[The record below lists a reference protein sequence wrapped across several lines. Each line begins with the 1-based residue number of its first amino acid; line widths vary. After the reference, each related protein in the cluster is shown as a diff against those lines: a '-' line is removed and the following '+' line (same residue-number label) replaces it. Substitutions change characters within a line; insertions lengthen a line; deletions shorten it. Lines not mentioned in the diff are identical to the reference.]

1 MQSINAVKIVHT
13 SDVSISKIEELTKT
27 VDTLKEQMRS
37 IIFEN
42 LALTAE
48 KEDNEAIIKLA
59 QARINTYLSLLRNY
73 YRVICE
79 CAKTFDISENPLLDK
94 THSEVEALLVKIVTE
109 DNRIQYAENEK
120 EPING

>member
-13 SDVSISKIEELTKT
+13 SDVLISKIEELTKT
-27 VDTLKEQMRS
+27 VDTLKEQMGS